1 MSLTKKDKEEIRQM
15 IVEAIKGQGMVANEE
30 ALDVLSQIKD
40 WKENAIDTGMG
51 FKLAP
56 ADLEIDGKEYFTWDE
71 AKEIE
76 EKYLKPNGWRLPT
89 VGEFVML
96 YGKYGIDEDGE
107 DDVEAF
113 CEALKIEKKGYK
125 DSNGLL
131 NLQDS
136 YGVWWST
143 AASSVSLAYALYML
157 SSNLN
162 PQGNNFKAYGF
173 ALRCVSLNDFSEQSM
188 EEIKKLENGRN
199 GGNK

>member
-15 IVEAIKGQGMVANEE
+15 IVEAVKGQGTVTNEE
-30 ALDVLSQIKD
+30 ASDVLFQIKD

-51 FKLAP
+51 FKVAP
-56 ADLEIDGKEYFTWDE
+56 ADLKIDGKEYFTWDE

-107 DDVEAF
+107 DDVQAF
-113 CEALKIEKKGYK
+113 CEALKMEKKGYK
-125 DSNGLL
+125 DSNGYL
-131 NLQDS
+131 
-136 YGVWWST
+136 YGQGSRGYWWST
-143 AASSVSLAYALYML
+143 AASSASNAYSLYMD
-157 SSNLN
+157 SSYLV
-162 PQGNNFKAYGF
+162 PQSNYSKADGF

-188 EEIKKLENGRN
+188 EENQ
-199 GGNK
+199 